1 MPTDASRDVQFSTD
15 FATVCNPQTND
26 TAPTAPASIDPFS
39 LPTTFERITAL
50 IAQKRFDLMADQ
62 LVARIDI
69 QQTYGSLLLPDVAQN
84 ETNTA
89 TIVVAA
95 DNLDAELFAPGRK
108 VLPIQHEGRELCSK
122 GNERLVLY
130 DATKDL
136 HAVFVDDSYEV

>member
-1 MPTDASRDVQFSTD
+1 MTTD
-15 FATVCNPQTND
+15 FTSTCNP
-26 TAPTAPASIDPFS
+26 ASETVATSKPVDPFS

-50 IAQKRFDLMADQ
+50 IAQKRFELMADQ

-69 QQTYGSLLLPDVAQN
+69 QQTYGSLVLPDMAQN

-95 DNLDAELFAPGRK
+95 DNLDPKLYRPGSK
-108 VLPIQHEGRELCSK
+108 ILPVQHEGRELCSK

-130 DATKDL
+130 DVTKDL